1 MWFKKKIQYIDGI
14 IPDTRTS
21 EAKDKDYK
29 LNEIVTSPEPVNWVE
44 KPQNTWRNFE
54 LRSQNGSGSCV
65 AQTVAKML
73 GICHYLNKGYF
84 PTLSASYVY
93 QKRANQDTE
102 GMMGVDAWEIARK
115 YGSVL
120 EENMPSQNLSET
132 KINAVEMK
140 PVYEHIGQS
149 FAVSNYVQLTPNIDE
164 IASVIQKTSK
174 PVMVWFSFD
183 YDEWTD
189 IPTIKRAWGKYNHS
203 VTAVDFTLY
212 QGKKALIIEDSWGA
226 WTSDLGK
233 KGQRIITEDFMPRC
247 WFAAYPINF
256 KYEEET
262 TERPKF
268 DGSVKSLQDI
278 LKFEGFFPQ
287 NVESTGVFGPITKKA
302 LIAFQVK
309 YNIEPAVGF
318 FGDITKAKLRV
329 LYP

>member
-1 MWFKKKIQYIDGI
+1 MFWKKKFKNGANR
-14 IPDTRTS
+14 DTRSATAQ
-21 EAKDKDYK
+21 AKDYF
-29 LNEIVTSPEPVNWVE
+29 LNEIVTSPEPVSWVE

-54 LRSQNGSGSCV
+54 LRNQDGSGSCV

-93 QKRANQDTE
+93 QKRSNKGTE

-115 YGSVL
+115 YGSIL
-120 EENMPSQNLSET
+120 EENMPSQNLSEI
-132 KINAVEMK
+132 KINEVEMK
-140 PVYEHIGQS
+140 PVYEHIGQA
-149 FAVSNYVQLTPNIDE
+149 FAVSNYVQLTPNIEE

-189 IPTIKRAWGKYNHS
+189 VPTIKRAWGKYNHS
-203 VTAVDFTLY
+203 VTAVDYTLFK
-212 QGKKALIIEDSWGA
+212 GKKALIIEDSWGS
-226 WTSDLGK
+226 WSSDLGK

-256 KYEEET
+256 KYEEQGIDK
-262 TERPKF
+262 PKF

-278 LKFEGFFPQ
+278 LKYEGFFPK
-287 NVESTGVFGPITKKA
+287 NVESTGFFGSITRTALIKFQQKYKIEPALGNFGPITKQK
-302 LIAFQVK
+302 LSEI
-309 YNIEPAVGF
+309 YN
-318 FGDITKAKLRV
+318 
-329 LYP
+329 

>member
-1 MWFKKKIQYIDGI
+1 MFWKKKFKNGANR
-14 IPDTRTS
+14 DTRSATAQ
-21 EAKDKDYK
+21 AKDYF
-29 LNEIVTSPEPVNWVE
+29 LNEIVKSPEPVNWVE

-54 LRSQNGSGSCV
+54 LRNQDGSGSCV

-93 QKRANQDTE
+93 QKRSNKGTE

-115 YGSVL
+115 YGSIL
-120 EENMPSQNLSET
+120 EENMPSQNLSEI
-132 KINAVEMK
+132 KINEVELK
-140 PVYEHIGQS
+140 PVYEHIGQA
-149 FAVSNYVQLTPNIDE
+149 FAVSNYVQLTPNIEE

-189 IPTIKRAWGKYNHS
+189 IPTIKRNWGKYNHS
-203 VTAVDFTLY
+203 VTAVDYTLY
-212 QGKKALIIEDSWGA
+212 KGKKALIIEDSWGS
-226 WTSDLGK
+226 WSSDLGK

-256 KYEEET
+256 KYEEQKT
-262 TERPKF
+262 DKPKF

-278 LKFEGFFPQ
+278 LKYEGFFPK
-287 NVESTGVFGPITKKA
+287 NVESTGVFGSITRTA
-302 LIAFQVK
+302 LIKFQQK
-309 YNIEPAVGF
+309 YNIEPALGN
-318 FGDITKAKLRV
+318 FGPITKQKLSEI
-329 LYP
+329 YN